1 MKVKYVVLIIALVI
15 FSIILSSCSLTT
27 HEKGT
32 EKEQV
37 KERDNFG
44 CFTSCSIFS
53 EQMGTEMCEDWK
65 AGKAV
70 QWPPDCSLLSKY
82 PNCVKLC
89 ESEKSNIPSVEKE
102 SAEKLAE
109 ELAAHQMPQLL
120 NIEFKSGVDASD
132 EAEMRKGFKIMDF
145 YLSKWF
151 DRSLN
156 RKSSITVENKDEDN
170 KWVDEGERMAF
181 YYHTLNEEWTG
192 IKEFKMMDLRRRAA
206 AHEYVHLYQENLGCA
221 RPGREGEKALWF
233 LEGTAEWLSYK
244 AFEESGNLPS
254 SFSHLSKEQ
263 YFLTLLKQ
271 FKTEPGPLKDQEES
285 GYGKGVTLGR
295 DPGVYAN
302 HALAI
307 EFLMK
312 VRDMKTLDAFCNNL
326 GKGQEISVAFQ
337 NAFGTPLEKFY
348 EDFES
353 YYQKIQSSGTSSGQS
368 YSTQGQAQGQIP
380 PEYQEYCTQ
389 FASLPSCS
397 AVGEQGSQN
406 YNFCKQ
412 CFPDK

>member
-1 MKVKYVVLIIALVI
+1 MKHKMYLIVLLVAVI
-15 FSIILSSCSLTT
+15 FISSCAPKPAG
-27 HEKGT
+27 EVPVA

-37 KERDNFG
+37 QVRDDFG

-53 EQMGTEMCEDWK
+53 EQMGTEMCENWK

-89 ESEKSNIPSVEKE
+89 ESEKSNLPSAEKKN
-102 SAEKLAE
+102 AEKLAE
-109 ELAAHQMPQLL
+109 ELAAHQMPELL
-120 NIEFKSGVDASD
+120 TIEFKHGVDTSD
-132 EAEMRKGFKIMDF
+132 EAEIRQGFKIMDF
-145 YLSKWF
+145 YLTKWF

-156 RKSSITVENKDEDN
+156 RKSSITVENKNEDN

-192 IKEFKMMDLRRRAA
+192 IKDFKMMDLRRRAA
-206 AHEYVHLYQENLGCA
+206 AHEYVHLYQENQGCA

-271 FKTEPGPLKDQEES
+271 FKTELGPLKDQEES

-312 VRDMKTLDAFCNNL
+312 DRDMKTLDAFCNNL
-326 GKGQEISVAFQ
+326 GKGQEISAAFH
-337 NAFGTPLEKFY
+337 NAFGIPLETFY
-348 EDFES
+348 EEFEAYKNTLLS
-353 YYQKIQSSGTSSGQS
+353 GSSNEPGFSNQPSPTP
-368 YSTQGQAQGQIP
+368 TQGQSSS
-380 PEYQEYCTQ
+380 EYCAP
-389 FASLPSCS
+389 FASFPSCS
-397 AVGEQGSQN
+397 VVGAPDSQGYN
-406 YNFCKQ
+406 YCKQ
-412 CFPDK
+412 CYPDK